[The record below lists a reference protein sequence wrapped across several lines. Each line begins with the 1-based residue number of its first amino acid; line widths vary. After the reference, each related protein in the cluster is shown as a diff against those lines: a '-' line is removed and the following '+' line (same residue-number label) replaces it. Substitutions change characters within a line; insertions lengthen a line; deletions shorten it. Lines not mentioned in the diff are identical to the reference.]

1 MYLKFK
7 SNSYKSYFVGSDK
20 QGSSDDYWSGCTAQV
35 ISMKKFISESHF
47 LDILQDLKNFKKLV
61 EKDIEQIECYHLP
74 LT

>member
-1 MYLKFK
+1 MA
-7 SNSYKSYFVGSDK
+7 SDK
-20 QGSSDDYWSGCTAQV
+20 QGSSDDYWSGSTAQV
-35 ISMKKFISESHF
+35 IPKKKFISESHF